1 MQTSPNLPSGDLIG
15 RRIDYINICV
25 PIYNASIRG
34 DWKAVEPFL
43 FRQPDLVRFGISEN
57 YDTALHIAASAK
69 TSKLLRSFVKNLMD
83 RMTYEDLKLQNKD
96 YNTALCVAIAA
107 GNFEIAMTMVNK
119 HQALLDVSGRL
130 NRMPF
135 YMACLYGK
143 KKIVKHLYQ
152 NFDTMT
158 GIYWTEEICGKVL
171 HNCVQAD
178 IFDIALQIVTHR
190 PELAKTGS
198 VLGVLARKT
207 KDCREIKPNFIWR
220 VGPANK
226 PSDAMKLVRIIWNK
240 VLTLSDAEIDDII
253 RGPAKIQGGV
263 RKYTSGILFLAA
275 KMGNTEFVVELIRQY
290 PDILWKRNDKNR
302 SIFHVAVKY
311 RHQGIYSLL
320 NEIGSMKDVIMPLKD
335 QSGNNMLHLVGK
347 CPKIKR
353 LGDVSGVAL
362 HMQRE
367 LLWFKEVENTL
378 PPACRESKNNARQTP
393 RNLFSEEHKRLLFE
407 GERWMKDT
415 ASQSMV
421 VSALIATI
429 VFAAAFMVPGGY
441 NQDNGIPMFLH
452 KRIFI
457 VFVIA
462 DAVSLIFSSISIL
475 IFLYVHITTYSE
487 QDFLDS
493 LPMILMTGLVTL
505 SISIVAMMVA
515 FSVSFFVLYL
525 NNLIW
530 VPIVISVFSSGPV
543 ILLVIFHLRVLRDV
557 YRSTYSHKYFFKT
570 KKPSL
575 YIRNPNF

>member
-1 MQTSPNLPSGDLIG
+1 
-15 RRIDYINICV
+15 IDYINICV

-178 IFDIALQIVTHR
+178 IFVFAIIHV
-190 PELAKTGS
+190 K
-198 VLGVLARKT
+198 
-207 KDCREIKPNFIWR
+207 

-367 LLWFKEVENTL
+367 LLWFKVLEVENTL